1 MYIHKSLKLHRS
13 CLDFSATKFFFNPVY
28 SFLLPLV
35 YLLAIPLDW
44 NVTIGNTS
52 RTSIRVHWENLAPL
66 IDDTVLYYIA
76 NAHDGNLSSATVV
89 PGNSSTANVLGLST
103 YTEYQV
109 SVMGIN
115 RHGQPYNSSSVTVRT
130 EEGGVCYMTLQTKR
144 VIDATST
151 ENNLFYYAFETLAD
165 ERRYNL
171 GIWYIACLQ
180 TSLISFVARDACVT
194 ACFRIHI
201 FLYAFLFYSHRILYI
216 SRRHMIP

>member
-1 MYIHKSLKLHRS
+1 MYTHKSLKLHRS

-89 PGNSSTANVLGLST
+89 PANSSTANVLGLST

-115 RHGQPYNSSSVTVRT
+115 RHGQPYNSSNVTVRT
-130 EEGGVCYMTLQTKR
+130 EEGGVCFMTLQTKR

-151 ENNLFYYAFETLAD
+151 ANNLFYNAFETLED

-171 GIWYIACLQ
+171 GIW
-180 TSLISFVARDACVT
+180 
-194 ACFRIHI
+194 
-201 FLYAFLFYSHRILYI
+201 
-216 SRRHMIP
+216 